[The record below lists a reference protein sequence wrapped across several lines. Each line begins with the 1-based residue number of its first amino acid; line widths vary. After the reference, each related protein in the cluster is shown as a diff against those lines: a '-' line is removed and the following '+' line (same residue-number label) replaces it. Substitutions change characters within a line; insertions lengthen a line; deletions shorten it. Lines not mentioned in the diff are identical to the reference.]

1 MKLPAIFRPL
11 LPPDRQNEEWT
22 IRWPTQ
28 PENRNRL
35 ILALAMFAL
44 VLYAFGIDK
53 TCVANERAMSVFR
66 WLASYWGAGQDYAH
80 GYLVPLV
87 SLGVLIW
94 KWRTVLHRI
103 PMQSGN
109 AGLWLVVGAM
119 LIYWVGVRSAN
130 PRILAGSLPVLIFGL
145 IWYLA
150 GWRWARELWFACAF
164 LFFMIPVNFLDPIIA
179 FPLRMFTTT
188 FAVKIL
194 NLFGLEVVQQGTAI
208 HSLKGTFEP
217 LDVADPCSGIR
228 SLIALMALTAI
239 YGYVTLD
246 RAWKKWLLF
255 FCAIPLAVIG
265 NLARIVTI
273 AFVAQGFGQEVVLPL
288 YHDYSGYIVFS
299 LAILCMLAI
308 STLMN
313 TDYRELIYRWTQE
326 EVVPARSPKPAH
338 RPTSG

>member
-1 MKLPAIFRPL
+1 MKLPALVRPL
-11 LPPDRQNEEWT
+11 LPPDLRDKEWS
-22 IRWPTQ
+22 IRWPREPQ
-28 PENRNRL
+28 SQQRL
-35 ILALAMFAL
+35 ILTLVAMGL
-44 VLYAFGIDK
+44 ILYAFGIDK

-66 WLASYWGAGQDYAH
+66 WLASYWTAGQDYAH

-87 SLGVLIW
+87 TLGILVW
-94 KWRTVLHRI
+94 KWRTVLYRT

-109 AGLWLVVGAM
+109 AGLWVVVGAM
-119 LIYWVGVRSAN
+119 FLYWVGVRSAN
-130 PRILAGSLPVLIFGL
+130 PRILAASLPILLFGL
-145 IWYLA
+145 SWYLA
-150 GWRWARELWFACAF
+150 GWRWARETWFAWVF

-194 NLFGLEVVQQGTAI
+194 NLFGMEVVQQGTAI
-208 HSLKGTFEP
+208 HSVKGTFEP

-228 SLIALMALTAI
+228 SLIALMALTAV
-239 YGYVTLD
+239 YGYVTMD

-255 FCAIPLAVIG
+255 ACAIPLAVLG

-313 TDYRELIYRWTQE
+313 TDYRELIHRWLHE
-326 EVVPARSPKPAH
+326 EVSAP
-338 RPTSG
+338 RPVRRASGS